1 MQINLGALRAFT
13 ASLALLFLLFARES
27 ERKKQG
33 EIRQKE
39 EEEKKEKKSVQYQK
53 KNRISIERIKS
64 ISIVSSISKNFSL
77 HFLRSIEFFFFLS
90 FLNRSIFLLSRKE
103 NDGEDDF
110 GPIRKLT
117 PVERIVIRGYLSLA
131 LRKFLLYPPQHLSYF
146 PSFLLLRPLCASPT
160 VL

>member
-27 ERKKQG
+27 GRKKQG

-110 GPIRKLT
+110 GPIR
-117 PVERIVIRGYLSLA
+117 IAHSRGKD
-131 LRKFLLYPPQHLSYF
+131 RN
-146 PSFLLLRPLCASPT
+146 
-160 VL
+160 

>member
-27 ERKKQG
+27 GRKKQG

-77 HFLRSIEFFFFLS
+77 HFLHSIEFFFFLP

-110 GPIRKLT
+110 GPIR
-117 PVERIVIRGYLSLA
+117 IAHSRGKD
-131 LRKFLLYPPQHLSYF
+131 RN
-146 PSFLLLRPLCASPT
+146 
-160 VL
+160 

>member
-1 MQINLGALRAFT
+1 MQINLGVLRAFT

-27 ERKKQG
+27 GRKKQG

-77 HFLRSIEFFFFLS
+77 HFLHSIEFFFFLS

-110 GPIRKLT
+110 GPIR
-117 PVERIVIRGYLSLA
+117 IAHSRGKD
-131 LRKFLLYPPQHLSYF
+131 RN
-146 PSFLLLRPLCASPT
+146 
-160 VL
+160 

>member
-27 ERKKQG
+27 GRKKQG

-77 HFLRSIEFFFFLS
+77 HFLHSIEFFFLS
-90 FLNRSIFLLSRKE
+90 SFFSFKPIDIPSVKE
-103 NDGEDDF
+103 
-110 GPIRKLT
+110 R
-117 PVERIVIRGYLSLA
+117 ERWRGRLWANKNSSLPW
-131 LRKFLLYPPQHLSYF
+131 KGS
-146 PSFLLLRPLCASPT
+146 
-160 VL
+160 

>member
-1 MQINLGALRAFT
+1 MQINLGVLRAFT

-27 ERKKQG
+27 GRKKQG

-77 HFLRSIEFFFFLS
+77 YFLHSIEFFFFLS

-110 GPIRKLT
+110 GPIR
-117 PVERIVIRGYLSLA
+117 IAHSRGKD
-131 LRKFLLYPPQHLSYF
+131 RN
-146 PSFLLLRPLCASPT
+146 
-160 VL
+160 

>member
-27 ERKKQG
+27 GKKQG

-77 HFLRSIEFFFFLS
+77 HFLHSIEFFFFLP
-90 FLNRSIFLLSRKE
+90 FFLLNRSIFLLSRKE

-110 GPIRKLT
+110 GPIR
-117 PVERIVIRGYLSLA
+117 IAHSRG
-131 LRKFLLYPPQHLSYF
+131 KD
-146 PSFLLLRPLCASPT
+146 CN
-160 VL
+160 

>member
-27 ERKKQG
+27 GRKKQG

-64 ISIVSSISKNFSL
+64 ISIVFSISKNFSL
-77 HFLRSIEFFFFLS
+77 HFLHSIEFFFFLS

-110 GPIRKLT
+110 GPIR
-117 PVERIVIRGYLSLA
+117 IAHSRGKD
-131 LRKFLLYPPQHLSYF
+131 RN
-146 PSFLLLRPLCASPT
+146 
-160 VL
+160 